1 MNKSRNMKSGAG
13 YMLRRE
19 DYKRVKKMDRQQF
32 ENFCKNLYQT
42 AYEEGRRS
50 VPGIDITEVQKAISE
65 TPGIGAKRLE
75 AIMESLNSR
84 FAKERCVM
92 KRTERTVNVK
102 AWGRLGA
109 KRVVLYEDR
118 DELRFTDGFHDMRMT
133 QARMEAFVPGGDAVL
148 ADVYRRVRGTRS
160 WHPVVKELKKL
171 LDERGGEAYED

>member
-1 MNKSRNMKSGAG
+1 
-13 YMLRRE
+13 
-19 DYKRVKKMDRQQF
+19 
-32 ENFCKNLYQT
+32 
-42 AYEEGRRS
+42 
-50 VPGIDITEVQKAISE
+50 
-65 TPGIGAKRLE
+65 
-75 AIMESLNSR
+75 
-84 FAKERCVM
+84 M

-171 LDERGGEAYED
+171 LDERGGEAYEDWTEKRIGQRRLAVYAVGGQCASRKRRMGKGALPGMRSVLLEKTGGCRCDLS